1 MNSFFQLFL
10 VWGVLL
16 VFLLVLYVIDKVNVI
31 YQGYSSPELP
41 ATYDDGLF
49 GELAGKTL
57 WDAMSGIPL
66 PGVDAKHVSNLKP
79 HYEPILRQHIEQVF
93 MEGYS
98 HGKAGTVGVP
108 TNNRQVP
115 TPRGSVVSWLPM
127 HHLASLYQAGV
138 DFATSKPDDVLRI
151 QQSLDQVTGMIYA
164 RIGLGLGE
172 PYSATLLIHP
182 VTSKE
187 DEMLPPAEDAP
198 AAQAP
203 ALAPALPVMASAV
216 APAPIGEVL
225 EPDLSQ
231 LNNSRQA
238 SDLQEEAV
246 EMSVSETRSEEKA
259 VPVAA

>member
-1 MNSFFQLFL
+1 
-10 VWGVLL
+10 
-16 VFLLVLYVIDKVNVI
+16 
-31 YQGYSSPELP
+31 
-41 ATYDDGLF
+41 
-49 GELAGKTL
+49 
-57 WDAMSGIPL
+57 
-66 PGVDAKHVSNLKP
+66 
-79 HYEPILRQHIEQVF
+79 

-138 DFATSKPDDVLRI
+138 DFATSQPDDVLRI

-182 VTSKE
+182 VSSEE
-187 DEMLPPAEDAP
+187 DAMLPPAEDAP

-203 ALAPALPVMASAV
+203 AKAAPALPAMAAAAAV
-216 APAPIGEVL
+216 APMGEVL

-231 LNNSRQA
+231 LNSNRQA
-238 SDLQEEAV
+238 PDLQEEAFQ
-246 EMSVSETRSEEKA
+246 MPVSEPSSEEKA